1 MKKILSLLLAV
12 CMVFT
17 LPSLSVLAAAADAL
31 SGANGEITAF
41 AELTET
47 EKTVLLGTA
56 KADLNLLQTL
66 TATVRAVVNSGSTE
80 ETTVSVPVTWVSSPE
95 YDTGT
100 AGIYVFTPEIKGYTV
115 SANLPEIT
123 VTVGNVP
130 NMLMLLGTGSTTNV
144 DTEAA
149 LRAAVG
155 TGGTGDTVA
164 LTADITGVTTQLDIA
179 RDVTLDLN
187 GHSLTIDLPA
197 TFGHYSNGIKIAGE
211 KTFTVTDS
219 NQGTNKLTVKNE
231 ATGGNT
237 GTGAAINTSDG
248 TIIIESGTVEATGGS
263 FGAGIGGG
271 DFDDDGGTIIINGSA
286 QVTANGGLQSAGIGG
301 GNCGAGGNITISG
314 SAQVTATGNNGGAG
328 IGGGMGVMMMGGG
341 GAGTIAI
348 SGGTVKA
355 TGSVSGEGIGTGSM
369 GNGGTVTITGGSIQ
383 TGSITPPTNGSNAN
397 GYKTTLTVPGAGDG
411 TTVSHLTV
419 PKAAGADYAYGTDGI
434 ITVDTNKVYVYL
446 PAGAAELTYGGKTYT
461 ATVTTDGAAEF
472 EAPITTPETTPKAV
486 FTATGEHTGTLTNIA
501 SGMKYS
507 VDGGTNW
514 TAVAEVSADITGVS
528 AANGV
533 KVKKPGNGTT
543 TTDSAIQDI
552 AVTKGGA
559 VAGITAVGCTTNS
572 NNDGKL
578 KGITTAMEYKLSSVS
593 AWTPGTG
600 SNITGLANGTY
611 DVRVKASGSMLAGD
625 SSAFP
630 VAAFVPTIVAKIA
643 SFGFASPSAAG
654 TVDNTSNTVS
664 VTVPYG
670 TDVTALTPVIT
681 LTDVGASVSPAGV
694 QNFTSPVDY
703 TVTSGNGATNIY
715 TVTVSIAPRTGGNS
729 NSPSTPSTTKAG
741 TETRVDKTN
750 NDATVTTVPDGVMT
764 NGDTT
769 NIDTTVPSITLD
781 NTLTSTKGDTVDITK
796 KTNVTIN
803 VPTGDIKQQL
813 NAKKNVELTITVP
826 SEVTKDTNANLAVTI
841 NANKDIL
848 GAAKANASDV
858 TIKIKDADTQQMA
871 YSWTFR
877 GADLAKSTTPM
888 TDVNIAMS
896 VHLTTEVSKIN
907 VITPANKGLVL
918 SFDHSGVLP
927 SVASVKISALDKGFK
942 PGQTLYFYYYNPTSK
957 QIEPLSTGAYAVDAD
972 GYVTVQIYHCS
983 DYVLLPNVARSLTLD
998 TKSYIMPLKGKYE
1011 IGISMVNAKDT
1022 TVKVYSSTPG
1032 MVTVTKLKNGNYQV
1046 TGLKAGL
1053 TYIMFDVY
1061 DEKGKL
1067 IAKSHASVRLIVK
1080 SGVKPSGDS
1089 WRQTAIF

>member
-1 MKKILSLLLAV
+1 MKRILSLLLAV
-12 CMVFT
+12 CIIFT
-17 LPSLSVLAAAADAL
+17 LPSLSVLAATADAL
-31 SGANGEITAF
+31 NGANGEITAF
-41 AELTET
+41 AALPET
-47 EKTVLLGTA
+47 EKTVPLGTA
-56 KADLNLLQTL
+56 KADLNLPQTL
-66 TATVRAVVNSGSTE
+66 TATERAVVNSGSPE

-95 YDTGT
+95 YDKD
-100 AGIYVFTPEIKGYTV
+100 AADVYVFTPETEGYTV
-115 SANLPEIT
+115 SAALPEIT

-130 NMLMLLGTGSTTNV
+130 NMLTVLGTDPTTNV
-144 DTEAA
+144 SDEAE
-149 LRAAVG
+149 LRTAVAAD
-155 TGGTGDTVA
+155 GTGDTVV
-164 LTADITGVTTQLDIA
+164 LTADITGITTKLDIA

-187 GHSLTIDLPA
+187 SYNLTIDLPD
-197 TFGHYSNGIKIAGE
+197 TYGNYSNGIKIASG

-219 NQGTNKLTVKNE
+219 NQGANKLTVKNRTT
-231 ATGGNT
+231 TGADA

-271 DFDDDGGTIIINGSA
+271 ATEAGGTITIGGSA
-286 QVTANGGLQSAGIGG
+286 QVTATGGMDGAGIGG
-301 GNCGAGGNITISG
+301 GHDGDGGTITISG
-314 SAQVTATGNNGGAG
+314 SAQVTATGSDGGAG
-328 IGGGMGVMMMGGG
+328 IGGGFGMIGGD
-341 GAGTIAI
+341 AGTIAI
-348 SGGTVKA
+348 NSGTVKA
-355 TGSVSGEGIGTGSM
+355 TGSGYGAGIGTGSM
-369 GNGGTVTITGGSIQ
+369 GSGGTVTITGGNIQ
-383 TGSITPPTNGSNAN
+383 TGSITSPKNGSSAN
-397 GYKTTLTVPGAGDG
+397 VYKAVLTLPDDTTG
-411 TTVSHLTV
+411 
-419 PKAAGADYAYGTDGI
+419 GTDVSGMTFTSGGTSYPYDMKGAKSI
-434 ITVDTNKVYVYL
+434 LDSGNGKVYVYL
-446 PAGAAELTYGGKTYT
+446 PAGMATAACVGKTYT
-461 ATVTTDGAAEF
+461 STVTTDGAAVF
-472 EAPITTPETTPKAV
+472 EAPITTPETTPTAV
-486 FTATGEHTGTLTNIA
+486 FAATGEDAGTLTNIA
-501 SGMKYS
+501 SGMNYS

-514 TAVAEVSADITGVS
+514 TEVTGVSADITGVS

-578 KGITTAMEYKLSSVS
+578 KGITTSMEYKLSSVS

-600 SNITGLANGTY
+600 SDITGLANGAY

-625 SSAFP
+625 SSTFP

-643 SFGFASPSAAG
+643 SFGFASPSASG
-654 TVDNTSNTVS
+654 TVDNALNTVS

-681 LTDVGASVSPAGV
+681 LTDIGASVSPAGV
-694 QNFTSPVDY
+694 QNFTSPVAY

-715 TVTVSIAPRTGGNS
+715 TVTVSIAPRTGGSS
-729 NSPSTPSTTKAG
+729 NSSSTPSTTKAG
-741 TETRVDKTN
+741 TETKVDKTN
-750 NDATVTTVPDGVMT
+750 NDATVTTVPDSVMT

-781 NTLTSTKGDTVDITK
+781 NTLTSTKGDTVDTTK

-803 VPTGDIKQQL
+803 VPTGDIKRQL

-826 SEVTKDTNANLAVTI
+826 SEVAKDTNANLAVTI

-848 GAAKANASDV
+848 EAAKANASDV

-896 VHLTTEVSKIN
+896 VHLTTEVPKVN

-957 QIEPLSTGAYAVDAD
+957 QIEPLSTGAYTVDAD